1 MVNNMATY
9 FRGKEYDT
17 SEDKPPVDSKVL
29 SVLWG
34 FARPFRWLLLLA
46 LAIMM
51 IGTGADLLRPY
62 LLKVAIDGQIMNH
75 DLQGLM
81 QISLLYGATIALS
94 FILAYGQAVLLQYVG
109 QRIIFDLRQKIF
121 RQLLYQRYESLESQP
136 VGRMVTRVTNDT
148 DAIRDL
154 YTDVLVALVSDILV
168 LLGIIVAMLLIDWQ
182 LALVSFSILPVM
194 FGLALLYQRY
204 ARQAYRQ
211 VREKTSSVNTYI
223 QETLNGINVVKSFAR
238 FDKTEQ
244 EYQAISNEYLAAG
257 LKEMRTF
264 AVFRPLV
271 DLVYA
276 FAIVLVLWYS
286 EWHISGAMDA
296 GVIVAFLRY
305 VEKFFWPIKDL
316 AEKYSLLQSALAAA
330 ERVWDLITE
339 KKSEEIRD
347 SDLAVPA
354 GGEIR
359 FENVWFAYEE
369 SQWILQDV
377 SFVIPSGKFVG
388 IVGLSGSG
396 KTTILSLMLRF
407 YEPQQGRILLNGID
421 ISDLPIE
428 SVRKQIAVVF
438 QDVHLFKGTMGDN
451 IRLYD
456 PAISDEAVKEA
467 AKIAHIHETIYSLPQ
482 GYSTS
487 VGYQGSMLSMGERQL
502 LSLARALAAPKPV
515 LALDEATSSIDS
527 ETESLIQDVLEQIA
541 GKFTMIVVAHRLS
554 TVIRADNIIVMH
566 HGQVIE
572 QGTHI
577 ALMEAQGFYH
587 RLYNSQ

>member
-1 MVNNMATY
+1 MATY
-9 FRGKEYDT
+9 YRGKEYDT
-17 SEDKPPVDSKVL
+17 AEGKPPVDSKVL

-34 FARPFRWLLLLA
+34 FARRFRGLLLLA
-46 LAIMM
+46 LVIMI
-51 IGTGADLLRPY
+51 IGTCADLLRPY
-62 LLKVAIDGQIMNH
+62 LLKIAIDGQIMNR
-75 DLQGLM
+75 DLPGLM
-81 QISLLYGATIALS
+81 QIAWLYGATIALS
-94 FILAYGQAVLLQYVG
+94 FVLSYGQAVLLQYVG
-109 QRIIFDLRQKIF
+109 QQIIFDLRQKVF
-121 RQLLYQRYESLESQP
+121 HQLLYQRYDSLESQP

-154 YTDVLVALVSDILV
+154 YTDVLVALASDVLI

-182 LALVSFSILPVM
+182 LALISFTILPIM
-194 FGLALLYQRY
+194 FFLALLYQRF
-204 ARQAYRQ
+204 AREAYRQ
-211 VREKTSSVNTYI
+211 VREKTSGVNTYI
-223 QETLNGINVVKSFAR
+223 QESLNGISVIKSFAR
-238 FDKTEQ
+238 FDRTEK
-244 EYQAISNEYLAAG
+244 EYRLISNEYLAAG

-271 DLVYA
+271 DLIYTL
-276 FAIVLVLWYS
+276 AIVLVLWYS
-286 EWHISGAMDA
+286 DWHTIGAMEA

-339 KKSEEIRD
+339 KNDEKTETA
-347 SDLAVPA
+347 LYPAVPA

-369 SQWILQDV
+369 PRWILEDV
-377 SFVIPSGKFVG
+377 SFVIPSGKFIG

-396 KTTILSLMLRF
+396 KTTLLSLLLRF
-407 YEPQQGRILLNGID
+407 YKPQRGRIRLNGID
-421 ISDLPIE
+421 ISELPIE
-428 SVRKQIAVVF
+428 SVRKHIGVVF
-438 QDVHLFKGTMGDN
+438 QDVHLFKGSIGDN

-456 PAISDEAVKEA
+456 PQITDRKVEEA
-467 AKIAHIHETIYSLPQ
+467 ATIAHIDGIIGNMPQ
-482 GYSTS
+482 GYDTP
-487 VGYQGSMLSMGERQL
+487 VGYQGSLLSMGERQL
-502 LSLARALAAPKPV
+502 LSLARALAATKPV

-554 TVIRADNIIVMH
+554 TVVRADNIIVMH
-566 HGQVIE
+566 RGRVME
-572 QGTHI
+572 QGKHQELI
-577 ALMEAQGFYH
+577 DAQGFYN